1 MQDAQKAMATFQRL
15 KDAEAENSQK
25 ILKRLEAKQNP
36 SATQP
41 PPSPENPH

>member
-1 MQDAQKAMATFQRL
+1 MQDAQKAMATFQGL

-41 PPSPENPH
+41 PPSPENPQ

>member
-25 ILKRLEAKQNP
+25 KLKRYEVQQNP
-36 SATQP
+36 DAAQP
-41 PPSPENPH
+41 PPSPQNP